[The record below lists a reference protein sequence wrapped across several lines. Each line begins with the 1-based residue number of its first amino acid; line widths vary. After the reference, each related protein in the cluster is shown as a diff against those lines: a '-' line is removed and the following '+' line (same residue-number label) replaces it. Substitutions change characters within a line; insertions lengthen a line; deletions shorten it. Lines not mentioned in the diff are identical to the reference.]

1 VNKELEKK
9 FKAAEA
15 ELLRYQQ
22 DLAASERARKDLQA
36 EKDELADEMSSSNRY
51 VWLTEY
57 IEITCNAL
65 PF

>member
-36 EKDELADEMSSSNRY
+36 EKDELAD
-51 VWLTEY
+51 
-57 IEITCNAL
+57 
-65 PF
+65 